1 MMRVCILHLS
11 MDTFFTGS
19 GEVMLLGDLHLQ
31 IWTQQIT
38 AGDGG
43 LLVYSS
49 EGQGTVALI

>member
-1 MMRVCILHLS
+1 

-31 IWTQQIT
+31 GTPQIT
-38 AGDGG
+38 ARDGG